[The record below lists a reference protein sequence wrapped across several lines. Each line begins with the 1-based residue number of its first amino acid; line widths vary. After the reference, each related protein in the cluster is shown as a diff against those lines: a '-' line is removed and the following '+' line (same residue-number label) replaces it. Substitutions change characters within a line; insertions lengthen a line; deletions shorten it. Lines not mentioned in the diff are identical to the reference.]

1 MTESKKESQRGK
13 APKAGKGTGRKKGLP
28 TVVVSVRLPAES
40 VQLYKIDAAWLY
52 KAVLNQL
59 SKQTGLD
66 FNADKA
72 APYDPGYGEIKVN
85 DCTTKNALFNLLTT
99 HNQDG
104 DMCFKDDNCRDIYYK
119 N

>member
-13 APKAGKGTGRKKGLP
+13 ASKAGKGTGRKKGLP

-85 DCTTKNALFNLLTT
+85 DCTNKNALFNLLTT
-99 HNQDG
+99 
-104 DMCFKDDNCRDIYYK
+104 CVLKTTIAEIFTTS
-119 N
+119 